1 MQSGKI
7 VVENLY
13 KVFGAEPQEAIELL
27 KQGWS
32 KERILAEKGA
42 VIGVSDVSF
51 SVEEGEIFVLMGLSG
66 SGKSTLIRL
75 INRLV
80 EPSDGDVYIDGQN
93 VAKMPKSELIDLRR
107 RDMSMVFQSF
117 ALMPSRSVLDNAAFG
132 LEVAGKSKKEREQRA
147 MQVLT
152 QVGLDTFAHK
162 MPHELSGGMQQRVGL
177 ARALAVDPS
186 MIIMDEAFSALDP
199 LKRREMQDVLL
210 ELQKTDR
217 RTIIF
222 VSHDIEEAMRIG
234 TRIGI
239 MEGGKLVQVG
249 TPQELIDNPANDYVR
264 NFFNTVDTNRY
275 LTAGQLM
282 ADSVPIYVHNGKAPD
297 AQKVCQ
303 ELQALDKHYAFIVD
317 EQHTFQGSISLERI
331 ALLVEGGT
339 TCGLDSSVLKPIKP
353 IPEDLPLD
361 QVIERLV
368 DNEGPIP
375 VVDCN
380 GRYSGAI
387 SKGRLL
393 TRLQGEFHE

>member
-13 KVFGAEPQEAIELL
+13 KVFGDKPQDAIDLL

-32 KERILAEKGA
+32 KDKILAEKGA

-80 EPSDGDVYIDGQN
+80 EPTAGNVYIDGQN
-93 VAKMPKSELIDLRR
+93 VAKLPKDQLIDLRR

-117 ALMPSRSVLDNAAFG
+117 ALMPSRTVLDNAAFG
-132 LEVAGKSKKEREQRA
+132 LEVAGKGRKEREERA
-147 MQVLT
+147 MQVLK
-152 QVGLDTFAHK
+152 QVGLDTFANK
-162 MPHELSGGMQQRVGL
+162 FPHELSGGMQQRVGL

-210 ELQKTDR
+210 ELQKTHR

-234 TRIGI
+234 NRIGI
-239 MEGGKLVQVG
+239 MEGGKLIQVG

-264 NFFNTVDTNRY
+264 NFFDTVDPSRY
-275 LTAGQLM
+275 LTAGQLKSN
-282 ADSVPIYVHNGKAPD
+282 SVPIYVHNGRAPD
-297 AQKVCQ
+297 AQTVCR
-303 ELQALDKHYAFIVD
+303 ELQEQDKHYAFVVD
-317 EQHTFQGSISLERI
+317 EQNNFCGSISLEKI
-331 ALLVEGGT
+331 ALLVEGG
-339 TCGLDSSVLKPIKP
+339 GSPALDSSVLKAINPV
-353 IPEDLPLD
+353 PEDLPLD
-361 QVIERLV
+361 QVINRLV

-375 VVDCN
+375 VVDQD
-380 GRYSGAI
+380 GHYSGAI

-393 TRLQGEFHE
+393 TRLQGE

>member
-13 KVFGAEPQEAIELL
+13 KVFGDKPQDAIDLL

-32 KERILAEKGA
+32 KDKILAEKGA

-80 EPSDGDVYIDGQN
+80 EPTAGNVYIDGQN
-93 VAKMPKSELIDLRR
+93 VAKLPKDQLIDLRR

-117 ALMPSRSVLDNAAFG
+117 ALMPSRTVLENAAFG
-132 LEVAGKSKKEREQRA
+132 LEVAGKGRKEREERA
-147 MQVLT
+147 MQVLK
-152 QVGLDTFAHK
+152 QVGLDTFASK
-162 MPHELSGGMQQRVGL
+162 FPHELSGGMQQRVGL
-177 ARALAVDPS
+177 ARALSVDPS

-199 LKRREMQDVLL
+199 LKRREMQDILL
-210 ELQKTDR
+210 ELQKTHR

-234 TRIGI
+234 NRIGI

-249 TPQELIDNPANDYVR
+249 TPQELIDNPANEYVR
-264 NFFNTVDTNRY
+264 NFFDTVDTSRY
-275 LTAGQLM
+275 LTAGQLK
-282 ADSVPIYVHNGKAPD
+282 ANSVPVYVHNGKAPD
-297 AQKVCQ
+297 AQTVCR
-303 ELQALDKHYAFIVD
+303 ELQAQDKHYAFIVD
-317 EQHTFQGSISLERI
+317 EDNKFRGSISLEKI
-331 ALLVEGGT
+331 ALLVEGGDSPA
-339 TCGLDSSVLKPIKP
+339 LDGDVLKAISPV
-353 IPEDLPLD
+353 PEDLPLD
-361 QVIERLV
+361 QVINRLV

-375 VVDCN
+375 VVDQD
-380 GRYSGAI
+380 GHYSGAI

-393 TRLQGEFHE
+393 TRLQGE